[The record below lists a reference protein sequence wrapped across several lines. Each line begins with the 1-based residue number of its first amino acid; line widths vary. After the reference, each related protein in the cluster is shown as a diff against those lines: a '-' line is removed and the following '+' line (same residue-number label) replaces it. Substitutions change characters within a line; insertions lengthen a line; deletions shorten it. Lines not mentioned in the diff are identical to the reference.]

1 MSEWRKVE
9 IAELCTAII
18 DCVNKTAPISEK
30 PTKYKMLRTSDIRDG
45 FINLDGLNSVTEQVF
60 EKWTRRG
67 KLQKGDIIF
76 TREAP
81 LGEAGIVRD
90 PENYFLGQRLVLFRA
105 DPKVCD
111 AKYLLYW
118 FLNRENKQAIISRG
132 VGATV
137 LHLRVPVCEKIE
149 VSVPDIGT
157 QHRIGEILSQYDDL
171 IENSQKQI
179 KLLEE
184 VAQRLYK
191 EWFVDLHFPG
201 YEDVKVVNGVP
212 EGWMLISLDESIS
225 YEIGGGWGE
234 EIPTAKCDKEGFVI
248 RGTDFYGI
256 THGDYKVPFRYHS
269 ASNLNSR
276 MLVDGDIIF
285 EVSGGSK
292 TEGVARTAYI
302 TQKMLDRW
310 NKPVMCASFCKLVRS
325 KDSTLS
331 LYLFN
336 HLQYLRACG
345 KTTEYDKK
353 SASSIVNYRWKDF
366 LSQECILIPS
376 ADVLAAYNSLVKPLQ
391 DSIVNCSLEIE
402 KASIIRDT
410 LLPKLMSGEIE
421 V

>member
-1 MSEWRKVE
+1 MNWGKTRIGDVYEGLYDGPHATPPRSEKGAIFLGISNVTSDGHLNLDDIKYIAEQDLPKWTKRVTPQAGDIVFSYEATLNLYAMIPEGFWGCLGRRMALIRPDENKAIGKFLFYYFFSEEWRATVASNT
-9 IAELCTAII
+9 I
-18 DCVNKTAPISEK
+18 
-30 PTKYKMLRTSDIRDG
+30 
-45 FINLDGLNSVTEQVF
+45 
-60 EKWTRRG
+60 
-67 KLQKGDIIF
+67 
-76 TREAP
+76 
-81 LGEAGIVRD
+81 
-90 PENYFLGQRLVLFRA
+90 
-105 DPKVCD
+105 
-111 AKYLLYW
+111 
-118 FLNRENKQAIISRG
+118 

-137 LHLRVPVCEKIE
+137 DRIPIAKFPDFLISLPPLETQKKIA
-149 VSVPDIGT
+149 SV
-157 QHRIGEILSQYDDL
+157 LSAYDDL
-171 IENSQKQI
+171 IENNQKQI

-234 EIPTAKCDKEGFVI
+234 ETPTAKCDKEGFVI